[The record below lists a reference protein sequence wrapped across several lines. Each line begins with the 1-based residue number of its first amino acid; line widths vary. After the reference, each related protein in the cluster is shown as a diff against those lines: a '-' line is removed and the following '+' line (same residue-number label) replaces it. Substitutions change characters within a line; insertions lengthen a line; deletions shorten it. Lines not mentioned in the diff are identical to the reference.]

1 MPPASWWRTTVPT
14 YEYRCE
20 ANDRVLEIRHK
31 MAERL
36 ATGGELCERA
46 GMRGP
51 PCGIGD

>member
-1 MPPASWWRTTVPT
+1 VPT

-20 ANDRVLEIRHK
+20 ANGRVLEMWHK

-36 ATGGELCERA
+36 ATWGELCERA

-51 PCGIGD
+51 PYGIGD